1 MLCTIST
8 TLYKLWLCPDY
19 SSWILWKNLKK
30 RHTHTQQIL
39 CFVTYRIT
47 STSLHAKRPP
57 DFLFASIVQILNEN
71 NCFICRTTQGRE
83 CHSSFVETGLCWWTC
98 GKKKESKIYQK
109 QWGPKDQVNLFW
121 NLQNAKRIKVHPQ
134 DSPMTST
141 RYHCHYHFNKLYKWI
156 NAKKC
161 FSTKSAFLHSFLWPN
176 FSQ

>member
-1 MLCTIST
+1 MLCTISS

-30 RHTHTQQIL
+30 KPHTQQIL
-39 CFVTYRIT
+39 CFVTYRTT

-98 GKKKESKIYQK
+98 GK
-109 QWGPKDQVNLFW
+109 N
-121 NLQNAKRIKVHPQ
+121 RKVK
-134 DSPMTST
+134 
-141 RYHCHYHFNKLYKWI
+141 F
-156 NAKKC
+156 
-161 FSTKSAFLHSFLWPN
+161 TKSNEVPKISSICSEIYRMLKGSKCIHRIHQWPVLDIIVTN
-176 FSQ
+176 TLTNYTNE